1 MEWKVRNNSQRR
13 EITDMKKKTRRN
25 ASHENSDAKA
35 SQKMPNGL
43 FDKEKQLLL
52 CEWGIYAR

>member
-1 MEWKVRNNSQRR
+1 MESKKQFIQRR

-35 SQKMPNGL
+35 SQKKNAKWA
-43 FDKEKQLLL
+43 F
-52 CEWGIYAR
+52 